1 MKLYNNNGEI
11 LIISSGIMV
20 HNSLKAI
27 NLLEKNKIRVSLLD
41 LFRVKPLNVEGI
53 VEILKSFKMVITAE
67 ENMLIGGIG
76 SSVAE
81 IIADYSINIPLKRI
95 GLPSEYSEYYG
106 SRDWYHEKYR
116 LTAFDLA
123 ETVTNFYETN
133 NK

>member
-41 LFRVKPLNVEGI
+41 LFRVKPLNVERI

-67 ENMLIGGIG
+67 ENILIGGIG

-106 SRDWYHEKYR
+106 SRDWYHEI
-116 LTAFDLA
+116 
-123 ETVTNFYETN
+123 
-133 NK
+133 